1 MKLSPGIKN
10 FWFIIGNFLFSL
22 VISILAL
29 LWYGNWDKHI
39 LLSLPFLV
47 GFIVG
52 FFLNLLPF
60 IWFLSNLKSQLL
72 QAMPDEWELNVAV
85 LTDYPLLNFT
95 WLREQ
100 TNILESL
107 GFVQLMDYQVKP
119 GNGFARC
126 FTHPQH
132 YCFVEIGQL
141 FLADGEIITS
151 HTIFSALEQDW
162 AVGAINR
169 PVQNADGIGYTW
181 RNPKHIRTYQPHL
194 NLDELLQSHLNFRQ
208 RIITDLGIY
217 VSTDVSWH
225 FYRNMMQQFTVSSK
239 QIFRRKNL
247 ILAML
252 EATLFEL
259 NPKSEWLGD
268 YPQAAAKRGVRV

>member
-1 MKLSPGIKN
+1 MSPGIQN
-10 FWFIIGNFLFSL
+10 FWFQVGNFFFSL
-22 VISILAL
+22 VISILAI
-29 LWYGNWDKHI
+29 LWYGSWDKYI
-39 LLSLPFLV
+39 FLSLPFLV
-47 GFIVG
+47 AFIVC

-60 IWFLSNLKSQLL
+60 IWFLSHLKSQLL
-72 QAMPDEWELNVAV
+72 QAMPDEWEFNVAV

-100 TNILESL
+100 TTILESL
-107 GFVQLMDYQVKP
+107 GFLQLMDYQVKP

-126 FTHPQH
+126 FAHPQH
-132 YCFVEIGQL
+132 YCFAEIGQS
-141 FLADGEIITS
+141 FMQDGEIVTS

-169 PVQNADGIGYTW
+169 PVQNADGIGYIW
-181 RNPKHIRTYQPHL
+181 RNPKHIRTYQPYL

-217 VSTDVSWH
+217 VFTDISWH

-239 QIFRRKNL
+239 QTFRRKNL

-268 YPQAAAKRGVRV
+268 YPQAAVKRGIRVG